1 MVDFQNSFT
10 ATKSSKFPTKPILGY
25 PPHHKCVAALPWKTY
40 KSQILH
46 SRACKTVSNVTFYH
60 LSNTS
65 AKCLENKCKHQHHAK
80 YQHFAF
86 CTFTV
91 INVLKECLIAIYGP
105 ISDRLLLTLQ
115 LISEESVYVQM
126 VDILNIFCEQTLAN
140 N

>member
-1 MVDFQNSFT
+1 LVDLQSSFT
-10 ATKSSKFPTKPILGY
+10 AAKSSKFPTKPILGY

-86 CTFTV
+86 CSFAV
-91 INVLKECLIAIYGP
+91 LNELKECLIAVWPNFQQVI
-105 ISDRLLLTLQ
+105 IDTAIDQ
-115 LISEESVYVQM
+115 
-126 VDILNIFCEQTLAN
+126 
-140 N
+140 